1 MRIPKDAC
9 ICHQRITERAC
20 GCVYMSLFTYFTL
33 SDVWN
38 NWSHEPS
45 QIKAVLYTTTLID
58 TLQCL
63 LFCQR
68 FKQTHCIKVKY
79 KNQFSQTDGLKKK
92 NKTNINI
99 LQT

>member
-1 MRIPKDAC
+1 MGVYT
-9 ICHQRITERAC
+9 CH
-20 GCVYMSLFTYFTL
+20 YLHNFTL

-45 QIKAVLYTTTLID
+45 QIKAVLHTTTLID
-58 TLQCL
+58 TLQYL

-92 NKTNINI
+92 KKQI
-99 LQT
+99 LIFYEHKQLLALV